1 MKNNITV
8 KKVAFFDTT
17 WNQILRVGNE
27 VSKKMKQY
35 TQVNTYGVVYETA
48 ENPTDPN
55 NSPNSFDEIFV
66 TTDIK
71 KLNKYLMELKAD
83 VVVFAQ
89 NTTPDLDAIL
99 IARKSGA
106 KIVMMQHGLLYD
118 GASLNNVRIGEIIQ
132 AISKAKKTL
141 NYFGIIKTMCDIE
154 HKSFIKIIQ
163 SILTKKYNVTTT
175 IQNEFNPP
183 LRGDVAFVI
192 GDHWRD
198 YYSDN
203 YGYDKNDIYVMGNH
217 DVDDLKSDYSL
228 EEAICYIPSVHVED
242 GHVSLHTFEDFLKAL
257 SSSIPDNVKLY
268 IKFHPRSNKE
278 LYYKFFENKNVEYI
292 SGPELPY
299 VRTYIGH
306 NSSLLSK
313 ALQISGVL
321 ILWGFKEEPELF
333 YKDFAYAVCDSSE
346 SLKKAVD
353 YVIAH
358 KEYSRKTDIERFS
371 FRNPDGAYN
380 YCAKKI
386 VEILNLREPVH
397 ENSSLSTN

>member
-1 MKNNITV
+1 MNNNSAE
-8 KKVAFFDTT
+8 KKIVFFDTT

-35 TQVNTYGVVYETA
+35 ARVCTYGVVYETA
-48 ENPTDPN
+48 ENPTDPY
-55 NSPNSFDEIFV
+55 NSSNSFDEVFV
-66 TTDIK
+66 STRIK
-71 KLNKYLMELKAD
+71 KINKYLLELKAD

-99 IARKSGA
+99 IARRSGA
-106 KIVMMQHGLLYD
+106 KIVMLQHGLLYD
-118 GASLNNVRIGEIIQ
+118 GASLNNVRIREILQ

-141 NYFGIIKTMCDIE
+141 NYFGIIKIMCDVE
-154 HKSFIKIIQ
+154 HKSFFKIIH

-183 LRGDVAFVI
+183 LRGEVAFVI
-192 GDHWRD
+192 GDHWRN
-198 YYSDN
+198 YYHDN
-203 YGYDKNDIYVMGNH
+203 YGYDKKGIYIMGNH

-242 GHVSLHTFEDFLKAL
+242 GHVSLHIFEEFLKAL
-257 SSSIPDNVKLY
+257 SSSIPDEVKLY

-278 LYYKFFENKNVEYI
+278 MYYKFFKNKNVEYI
-292 SGPELPY
+292 SSSELPY

-321 ILWGFKEEPELF
+321 ILWEFKEEPELF
-333 YKDFAYAVCDSSE
+333 YKDFAYAVCDSSD
-346 SLKKAVD
+346 SLKKAID
-353 YVIAH
+353 YVMVH
-358 KEYSRKTDIERFS
+358 KEYTKKMDIERFS
-371 FRNPDGAYN
+371 YRNPDGAYN

-386 VEILNLREPVH
+386 VDIFELN
-397 ENSSLSTN
+397 